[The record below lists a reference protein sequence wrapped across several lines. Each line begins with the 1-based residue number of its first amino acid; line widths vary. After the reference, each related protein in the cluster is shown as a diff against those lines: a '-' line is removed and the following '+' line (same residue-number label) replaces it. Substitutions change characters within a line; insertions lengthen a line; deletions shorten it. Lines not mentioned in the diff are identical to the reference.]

1 MGKCIGKDDFWKKKK
16 NLKDSLA
23 NQMVRIK
30 DLERRLQINLF
41 IVIIVVSSSYVKND
55 LNFSII
61 KVIIK
66 VLKVLAL

>member
-1 MGKCIGKDDFWKKKK
+1 MGKCIGKDDFWKKNK

>member
-1 MGKCIGKDDFWKKKK
+1 LEEKE
-16 NLKDSLA
+16 NLKENLA

-41 IVIIVVSSSYVKND
+41 IVIIVVSTSYEKNAVS
-55 LNFSII
+55 FSII
-61 KVIIK
+61 KLIIK